1 MVAVLS
7 WSVLALLVALVAGLG
22 LWRQFDFLAD
32 RRIAAQ
38 LAATQSRQIERFD
51 CAMVVGLP
59 DAARRYFRFAIAPG
73 TPLHSVTAIE
83 MTGRFNLG
91 TREHPNWLSMMAH
104 QKLAGPRGLVWRMSA
119 RRSWLHMSGSDA
131 LADGVNWT
139 RFWLGGIVPV
149 ARVSGSLD
157 HRRSAFGRAV
167 AEAVFWAPATLLPG
181 PGITWTE
188 LDSGTVRVGVSRA
201 GLEQTV
207 DVTIAVDGQ
216 PTRVVFQRWSDANAA
231 KTFRMQPF
239 GGVLSEFREFGGFRL
254 PAHVE
259 AGNQF
264 ETPAYFPFY
273 VAEVERI
280 TFPLAP
286 VH

>member
-104 QKLAGPRGLVWRMSA
+104 QTLAGPRGLVWRMSA

-149 ARVSGSLD
+149 ARVSGS
-157 HRRSAFGRAV
+157 S
-167 AEAVFWAPATLLPG
+167 
-181 PGITWTE
+181 
-188 LDSGTVRVGVSRA
+188 
-201 GLEQTV
+201 
-207 DVTIAVDGQ
+207 TIAGRLSAG
-216 PTRVVFQRWSDANAA
+216 PLR
-231 KTFRMQPF
+231 KPF
-239 GGVLSEFREFGGFRL
+239 SGRPPRFC
-254 PAHVE
+254 PA
-259 AGNQF
+259 
-264 ETPAYFPFY
+264 
-273 VAEVERI
+273 
-280 TFPLAP
+280 LASP
-286 VH
+286 GRNSIQARCA